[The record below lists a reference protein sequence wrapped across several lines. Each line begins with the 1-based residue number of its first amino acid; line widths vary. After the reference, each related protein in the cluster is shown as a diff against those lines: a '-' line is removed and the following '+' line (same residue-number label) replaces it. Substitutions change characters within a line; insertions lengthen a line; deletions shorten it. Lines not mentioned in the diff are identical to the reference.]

1 MDATSSAFPAT
12 EPRSRHSMWRRVDPS
27 RLRSLAVA
35 AALVGLLAG
44 IVAATFASIAGEP
57 AIDEAIAIEEANAA
71 ARPGDPAARNEDD
84 ASVSRSDQRGVGLFG
99 AYALTGAAF
108 GALLALTAHGLRRG
122 RPDPAR
128 RVVLAGV
135 ILAGAFTVA
144 PWLKYPPNPPAVGDP
159 GTLAERQTLYVT
171 VMCIAAA
178 LGLGATILSR
188 RLRAAGWAEH
198 RRLAVVVAAV
208 AMPMLAAYALLPPA
222 PDEVSV
228 PATLVWRFRVA
239 SLGAN
244 LSLWATL
251 TLALAWLAAE
261 AQRMRSPAEPAASVP
276 LTSAT

>member
-1 MDATSSAFPAT
+1 MV
-12 EPRSRHSMWRRVDPS
+12 RSMWQWLDPS
-27 RLRSLAVA
+27 RLRSLAVG
-35 AALVGLLAG
+35 AALVGLFAG
-44 IVAATFASIAGEP
+44 IVAATFASIVGEP
-57 AIDEAIAIEEANAA
+57 PIDDAIAIEEANAA
-71 ARPGDPAARNEDD
+71 TQPEDPPAHREDE

-99 AYALTGAAF
+99 AYALSGAAF

-159 GTLAERQTLYVT
+159 GTLAERQSLYVA
-171 VMCIAAA
+171 VICIAAA
-178 LGLGATILSR
+178 LGLGATMLSR
-188 RLRAAGWAEH
+188 RLRSAGWPEH

-208 AMPMLAAYALLPPA
+208 AVPMLTAYALLPPV

-228 PATLVWRFRVA
+228 PASLVWRFRVA

-244 LSLWATL
+244 VTLWATL
-251 TLALAWLAAE
+251 TLGVAWLAAE
-261 AQRMRSPAEPAASVP
+261 AQRNRSPAERPASVP
-276 LTSAT
+276 VSAQT